1 MGTSANTFLRKTTR
15 RIILNLSNACTV
27 VSFDLKLLCFCM
39 THDVYGGLTN
49 KIYLTQA
56 LVCESSDFG

>member
-1 MGTSANTFLRKTTR
+1 M
-15 RIILNLSNACTV
+15 
-27 VSFDLKLLCFCM
+27 VSYDLKVLCFCM

-56 LVCESSDFG
+56 FVYESSDFGW